1 MSSSE
6 VAVITFATIWLGVLT
21 LTVLV
26 LVRQLGVLT
35 VQLEALRQSSSSSY
49 GLTPVGTSLTK
60 ATVEMLPVLEQ
71 GTHYVLALSGTCAP
85 CRDLVLD
92 LKGKQLPVNP
102 LVLLSGPSDAVDG
115 LIELLPEGVDAVR
128 DSEAGVLFSSLQIET
143 TPSALEVTDGLVS
156 GNAVLRNGDD
166 LLALMRANV
175 DSRQVRRV
183 SPQSSPEVS
192 VDVSTG

>member
-1 MSSSE
+1 
-6 VAVITFATIWLGVLT
+6 
-21 LTVLV
+21 
-26 LVRQLGVLT
+26 
-35 VQLEALRQSSSSSY
+35 
-49 GLTPVGTSLTK
+49 
-60 ATVEMLPVLEQ
+60 
-71 GTHYVLALSGTCAP
+71 
-85 CRDLVLD
+85 
-92 LKGKQLPVNP
+92 
-102 LVLLSGPSDAVDG
+102 VDG